1 MIARII
7 KIKHPFRTY
16 TIHPCNF
23 ICKKFGLLQNLQN
36 NTILTKL
43 CSFLSQKVILLSML
57 KSYKS
62 HSFINGLRFSCS
74 RTLRENR
81 GKFILTLILVLI
93 AIFAGI
99 FVAIK
104 YSGSE
109 SLSRLQEISLDDF
122 KSGFVGSSSAFF
134 SRMLSLSVNALILFG
149 VSFVPVLFPI
159 AEILIVYRA
168 YLFGLNFAL
177 IFILYGLG
185 GSLTAIVVILPC
197 QLLTLFA
204 LIMFY
209 LILSKINGNCKR
221 YGRTECNR
229 FIYLLVGLLILLILN
244 FAETLLLFLLN
255 GKVILVI

>member
-1 MIARII
+1 
-7 KIKHPFRTY
+7 
-16 TIHPCNF
+16 
-23 ICKKFGLLQNLQN
+23 
-36 NTILTKL
+36 
-43 CSFLSQKVILLSML
+43 ML

-74 RTLRENR
+74 RTLKENR
-81 GKFILTLILVLI
+81 GKFILTLMLVII
-93 AIFAGI
+93 AISAGI

-104 YSGSE
+104 HSNSE

-122 KSGFVGSSSAFF
+122 KNGLVGSSSAFF
-134 SRMLSLSVNALILFG
+134 SRMLSLSVNAIILFG
-149 VSFVPVLFPI
+149 VSFVPILFPI
-159 AEILIVYRA
+159 AEILIVYRG

-185 GSLTAIVVILPC
+185 GSLTAIVIILPC
-197 QLLTLFA
+197 QLLTLFV

-221 YGRTECNR
+221 YRNTDCNR
-229 FIYLLVGLLILLILN
+229 LLYLLFGLLVLLILN
-244 FAETLLLFLLN
+244 LTETLLLYLLN

>member
-1 MIARII
+1 
-7 KIKHPFRTY
+7 
-16 TIHPCNF
+16 
-23 ICKKFGLLQNLQN
+23 
-36 NTILTKL
+36 
-43 CSFLSQKVILLSML
+43 ML

-74 RTLRENR
+74 RTLKENR
-81 GKFILTLILVLI
+81 GKFILTLILVII
-93 AIFAGI
+93 AISAGI

-104 YSGSE
+104 HSNSE

-122 KSGFVGSSSAFF
+122 KNGLVGSSSAFF
-134 SRMLSLSVNALILFG
+134 SRMLSLSVNAIILFG
-149 VSFVPVLFPI
+149 VSFVPILFPI
-159 AEILIVYRA
+159 AEILIVYRG

-197 QLLTLFA
+197 QLLTLFV

-221 YGRTECNR
+221 YGGTDCNR
-229 FIYLLVGLLILLILN
+229 FLYLFFGLLILLLLN
-244 FAETLLLFLLN
+244 LTETLLLYLLN

>member
-1 MIARII
+1 
-7 KIKHPFRTY
+7 
-16 TIHPCNF
+16 
-23 ICKKFGLLQNLQN
+23 
-36 NTILTKL
+36 
-43 CSFLSQKVILLSML
+43 ML

-74 RTLRENR
+74 RTLKENR
-81 GKFILTLILVLI
+81 GKFILTLILVII
-93 AIFAGI
+93 AISAGI

-104 YSGSE
+104 HSNSE

-122 KSGFVGSSSAFF
+122 KNGLVGSSSAFF
-134 SRMLSLSVNALILFG
+134 SRMLSLSVNAIILFG
-149 VSFVPVLFPI
+149 VSFVPILFPI
-159 AEILIVYRA
+159 AEILIVYRG

-197 QLLTLFA
+197 QLLTLFVFM
-204 LIMFY
+204 MFY

-221 YGRTECNR
+221 YGGTDCNR
-229 FIYLLVGLLILLILN
+229 FLYLLFGLLILLLLN
-244 FAETLLLFLLN
+244 LTETLLLYLLN